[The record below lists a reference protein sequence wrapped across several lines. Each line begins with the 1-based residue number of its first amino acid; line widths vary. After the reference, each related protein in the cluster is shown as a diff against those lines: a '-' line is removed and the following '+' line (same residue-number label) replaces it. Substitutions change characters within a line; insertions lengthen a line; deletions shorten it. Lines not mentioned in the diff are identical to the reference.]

1 VATTILGAAAWGVLA
16 RQEADRHEP
25 PAASPAS
32 QPSPAAP
39 TVQPLGLPAA
49 PPSSPGNPSR
59 LEGRW
64 VGDGDAGHLFLD
76 VHNAYLDLWQGV
88 GQQQDAPTTRRFIT
102 VVGNRF
108 DVRSPLEPREVA
120 TYRWRIVGERLRFEL
135 RESTPRALT
144 LLDGVPFTRVR
155 E

>member
-1 VATTILGAAAWGVLA
+1 MNSVPRVRTPAL
-16 RQEADRHEP
+16 QPPP
-25 PAASPAS
+25 PAS
-32 QPSPAAP
+32 
-39 TVQPLGLPAA
+39 TVQSRALPAG
-49 PPSSPGNPSR
+49 PPSSVRYPSR

-64 VGDGDAGHLFLD
+64 VGDGDSGHLLLF

-108 DVRSPLEPREVA
+108 HVRTPGEPGEVA
-120 TYRWRIVGERLRFEL
+120 TYGWRIVGDRLRFEL
-135 RESTPRALT
+135 RETTPKALT
-144 LLDGVPFTRVR
+144 LLGGVPFTRVR

>member
-1 VATTILGAAAWGVLA
+1 MAATILGGVAWGVVVRL
-16 RQEADRHEP
+16 EGERHEL
-25 PAASPAS
+25 PAAA
-32 QPSPAAP
+32 PAAPPPPRSP
-39 TVQPLGLPAA
+39 TVQPRALPAGP
-49 PPSSPGNPSR
+49 PPSVRYPSR

-64 VGDGDAGHLFLD
+64 VGDGDSGHLLLF